1 MRLPAWERS
10 HAVGASPTPE
20 TLEYRMRR
28 RIGML
33 AAATAGIVAVL
44 AAPAPAQAL
53 GHDDP
58 LKRKATF
65 YVEPDGNA
73 ARQAEIWAA
82 EGRDDDAAHMRALSK
97 VSQAVWFT
105 GGTPAEVRAAVRRT
119 MVGAARQHAVP
130 VLVAYYVP
138 GRDCSQYSAG
148 GAANE
153 AAYRAWI
160 DAFARGIGGARA
172 VVIVEPDGLALLSSE
187 PWCNEGGGGTTGTP
201 EDPARVDERFREI
214 NYAVDTLQR
223 LPRTG
228 VYVDSG
234 HSDWQ
239 PLDDY
244 DAGYGEPRA
253 QLGMASRL
261 LKGGIAKADGFA
273 LNVSNYRATD
283 ELVAYGT
290 RLSKCL
296 RFRQTTGAAGCSDA
310 DLATVPDDPRKL
322 THFVLDTSRNG
333 QGPWTPPAGQYSDPQ
348 VWCNPPGRGLGYRP
362 STRTGDPLVD
372 AFLWIK
378 RPGESDGQCTRGTAG
393 PEDPEYGVVDP
404 AAGAWWAEYAL
415 GLSQRA
421 VPPLR

>member
-1 MRLPAWERS
+1 
-10 HAVGASPTPE
+10 
-20 TLEYRMRR
+20 MRR
-28 RIGML
+28 RIGIL
-33 AAATAGIVAVL
+33 AAATASIVAVL
-44 AAPAPAQAL
+44 AAPAQAL
-53 GHDDP
+53 GHGPGPGHGPGHGPGPGHSHGNP
-58 LKRKATF
+58 LHGKTKF
-65 YVEPDGNA
+65 YVEPSNNA
-73 ARQAEIWAA
+73 GKQADIWAA
-82 EGRDDDAAHMRALSK
+82 EGREDDAAQMRALSK

-105 GGTPAEVRAAVRRT
+105 SGTPAEVHKAVRQT
-119 MVGAARQHAVP
+119 MVEAAKQHAVP

-148 GAANE
+148 GAPSE

-160 DAFARGIGGARA
+160 DAFARGIGGGEA

-201 EDPARVDERFREI
+201 EDLTKVDERFREI
-214 NYAVDTLQR
+214 NYAIGALQR

-239 PLDDY
+239 PLNDY
-244 DAGYGEPRA
+244 DAGYGEPSA

-273 LNVSNYRATD
+273 LNVSNYRSTD

-290 RLSKCL
+290 RLSECL
-296 RFRQTTGAAGCSDA
+296 RFRQKTGADECSDA
-310 DLATVPDDPRKL
+310 DLATVRDDPRKL
-322 THFVLDTSRNG
+322 PHFVLDTSRNG
-333 QGPWTPPAGQYSDPQ
+333 QGPWAPPADKYSDAQ
-348 VWCNPPGRGLGYRP
+348 VWCNPPGRGLGARP
-362 STRTGDPLVD
+362 STHTGNPVVD

-393 PEDPEYGVVDP
+393 PEDPEYGIVDP
-404 AAGAWWAEYAL
+404 AAGAWWPEYAL
-415 GLSQRA
+415 GLAQRA

>member
-1 MRLPAWERS
+1 
-10 HAVGASPTPE
+10 
-20 TLEYRMRR
+20 MRR
-28 RIGML
+28 RIGIL
-33 AAATAGIVAVL
+33 AAATASIVAVL
-44 AAPAPAQAL
+44 APPAPAQAQAH
-53 GHDDP
+53 GHAPGQARTHGDP
-58 LKRKATF
+58 LAGKARF
-65 YVEPDGNA
+65 YVEPSTNA
-73 ARQAEIWAA
+73 GKQADLWAA
-82 EGRDDDAAHMRALSK
+82 EGRGADAAQMRALSK
-97 VSQAVWFT
+97 ESQAIWFT
-105 GGTPAEVRAAVRRT
+105 GGTPAEVRTAVRRT
-119 MVGAARQHAVP
+119 MHSAAEQRAVP
-130 VLVAYYVP
+130 VLVAYNVP

-148 GAANE
+148 GAPDE

-160 DAFARGIGGARA
+160 DAFAKGVGGGRA

-201 EDPARVDERFREI
+201 EDTARVDERFREI
-214 NYAVDTLQR
+214 DYAITTLQR

-239 PLDDY
+239 PLNDY

-253 QLGMASRL
+253 QLGMAGRL
-261 LKGGIAKADGFA
+261 IKGGIAKADGFA
-273 LNVSNYRATD
+273 LNVSNYRSTD
-283 ELVAYGT
+283 ELVSYGT

-296 RFRQTTGAAGCSDA
+296 RFRQETGAASCSDT
-310 DLATVPDDPRKL
+310 DLAGVPDDPRKL

-333 QGPWTPPAGQYSDPQ
+333 QGPWTPPAGQYTDAQ
-348 VWCNPPGRGLGYRP
+348 VWCNPPGRGLGARP

-372 AFLWIK
+372 AFLWVK

-404 AAGAWWAEYAL
+404 AAGAWWGDYAL
-415 GLSQRA
+415 GLAQRA

>member
-1 MRLPAWERS
+1 
-10 HAVGASPTPE
+10 
-20 TLEYRMRR
+20 MRR
-28 RIGML
+28 RIGIL
-33 AAATAGIVAVL
+33 AAATASIVAVL
-44 AAPAPAQAL
+44 APPAPAQAQAH
-53 GHDDP
+53 GHAPGQARTHGDP
-58 LKRKATF
+58 LAGKARF
-65 YVEPDGNA
+65 YVEPSTNA
-73 ARQAEIWAA
+73 GKQADLWAA
-82 EGRDDDAAHMRALSK
+82 EGRGADAAQMRALSK
-97 VSQAVWFT
+97 ESQAIWFT

-119 MVGAARQHAVP
+119 MHSAAEQRAVP
-130 VLVAYYVP
+130 VLVAYNVP

-148 GAANE
+148 GAPDE

-160 DAFARGIGGARA
+160 EAFAKGVGGGRA

-201 EDPARVDERFREI
+201 EDTARVDERFREI
-214 NYAVDTLQR
+214 DYAITTLQR

-239 PLDDY
+239 PLNDY

-253 QLGMASRL
+253 QLGMAGRL

-273 LNVSNYRATD
+273 LNVSNYRGTD
-283 ELVAYGT
+283 ELVSYGT

-296 RFRQTTGAAGCSDA
+296 RFRQETGAANCSDT
-310 DLATVPDDPRKL
+310 DLAGVPNDPRKL

-333 QGPWTPPAGQYSDPQ
+333 QGPWTPPAGQYTDAQ
-348 VWCNPPGRGLGYRP
+348 VWCNPPGRGLGARP

-372 AFLWIK
+372 AFLWVK

-404 AAGAWWAEYAL
+404 AAGAWWGDYAL
-415 GLSQRA
+415 GLAQRA

>member
-1 MRLPAWERS
+1 
-10 HAVGASPTPE
+10 
-20 TLEYRMRR
+20 MRR
-28 RIGML
+28 RIGIL
-33 AAATAGIVAVL
+33 AAATASIVAVL
-44 AAPAPAQAL
+44 APPAPAQAQVQAH
-53 GHDDP
+53 GHAPGHAPGHARTHGDP
-58 LKRKATF
+58 LAGKARF
-65 YVEPDGNA
+65 YVEPSTNA
-73 ARQAEIWAA
+73 GKQADLWAA
-82 EGRDDDAAHMRALSK
+82 EGRESDAAQMRALSK
-97 VSQAVWFT
+97 EPQAIWFT
-105 GGTPAEVRAAVRRT
+105 GGTPAEVRTAVRRT
-119 MVGAARQHAVP
+119 MIGAARQRAVP
-130 VLVAYYVP
+130 VLVAYNVP

-148 GAANE
+148 GAPDE

-160 DAFARGIGGARA
+160 DAFAKGVGGGRA

-201 EDPARVDERFREI
+201 EDTARVDERFREI
-214 NYAVDTLQR
+214 DYAITTLQR

-239 PLDDY
+239 PLNDY

-253 QLGMASRL
+253 QLGMAGRL
-261 LKGGIAKADGFA
+261 LRGGIAKADGFA
-273 LNVSNYRATD
+273 LNVSNYRGTD

-296 RFRQTTGAAGCSDA
+296 RFRQETGAASCSDT
-310 DLATVPDDPRKL
+310 DLAGVPDDPRKL

-333 QGPWTPPAGQYSDPQ
+333 QGPWTPPAGQYTDAQ
-348 VWCNPPGRGLGYRP
+348 VWCNPPGRGLGARP

-404 AAGAWWAEYAL
+404 AAGAWWGEYAL
-415 GLSQRA
+415 GLAQRA

>member
-1 MRLPAWERS
+1 
-10 HAVGASPTPE
+10 
-20 TLEYRMRR
+20 MRR
-28 RIGML
+28 RIGIL
-33 AAATAGIVAVL
+33 AAATASIVAVL
-44 AAPAPAQAL
+44 APPAPAQAQAH
-53 GHDDP
+53 GHAPGQARTHGDP
-58 LKRKATF
+58 LAGKARF
-65 YVEPDGNA
+65 YVEPSTNA
-73 ARQAEIWAA
+73 GKQADLWAA
-82 EGRDDDAAHMRALSK
+82 EGRGADAAQMRALSK
-97 VSQAVWFT
+97 ESQAIWFT
-105 GGTPAEVRAAVRRT
+105 GGTPAEVRTAVRRT
-119 MVGAARQHAVP
+119 MHSAAKQRAVP
-130 VLVAYYVP
+130 VLVAYNVP

-148 GAANE
+148 GAPDE

-160 DAFARGIGGARA
+160 DAFAKGVGGGRA

-201 EDPARVDERFREI
+201 EDTARVDERFREI
-214 NYAVDTLQR
+214 DYAITTLQR

-239 PLDDY
+239 PLNDY

-253 QLGMASRL
+253 QLGMAGRL

-273 LNVSNYRATD
+273 LNVSNYRGTD
-283 ELVAYGT
+283 ELVSYGT

-296 RFRQTTGAAGCSDA
+296 RFRQETGAASCSDT
-310 DLATVPDDPRKL
+310 DLAGVPNDPRKL

-333 QGPWTPPAGQYSDPQ
+333 QGPWTPPAGQYTDAQ
-348 VWCNPPGRGLGYRP
+348 VWCNPPGRGLGARP
-362 STRTGDPLVD
+362 STRPGDPLVD
-372 AFLWIK
+372 AFLWVK

-404 AAGAWWAEYAL
+404 AAGAWWGDYAL
-415 GLSQRA
+415 GLAQRA

>member
-1 MRLPAWERS
+1 
-10 HAVGASPTPE
+10 
-20 TLEYRMRR
+20 MRR
-28 RIGML
+28 RIGIL
-33 AAATAGIVAVL
+33 AAATASIVAVL
-44 AAPAPAQAL
+44 APPAPAQAQAH
-53 GHDDP
+53 GHAPGQARTHGDP
-58 LKRKATF
+58 LAGKARF
-65 YVEPDGNA
+65 YVEPSTNA
-73 ARQAEIWAA
+73 GKQAELWAA
-82 EGRDDDAAHMRALSK
+82 EGRGADAAQMRALSK
-97 VSQAVWFT
+97 ESQAIWFT
-105 GGTPAEVRAAVRRT
+105 GGTPAEVRTAVRRT
-119 MVGAARQHAVP
+119 MHSAAKQRAVP
-130 VLVAYYVP
+130 VLVAYNVP

-148 GAANE
+148 GAPDE

-160 DAFARGIGGARA
+160 DAFAKGVGGGRA

-201 EDPARVDERFREI
+201 EDTARVDERFREI
-214 NYAVDTLQR
+214 DYAITTLQR

-239 PLDDY
+239 PLNDY

-253 QLGMASRL
+253 QLGMAGRL

-273 LNVSNYRATD
+273 LNVSNYRGTD
-283 ELVAYGT
+283 ELVSYGT

-296 RFRQTTGAAGCSDA
+296 RFRQETGAASCSDT
-310 DLATVPDDPRKL
+310 DLAGVPDDPRKL

-333 QGPWTPPAGQYSDPQ
+333 QGPWTPPAGQYTDAQ
-348 VWCNPPGRGLGYRP
+348 VWCNPPGRGLGARP

-372 AFLWIK
+372 AFLWVK

-404 AAGAWWAEYAL
+404 AAGAWWGDYAL
-415 GLSQRA
+415 GLAQRA